1 MAWILLDLPA
11 LLVAVTIWGVIAG
24 SLAVGSGA
32 KVAVIARDMGIPVA
46 LIGCLMGSLSSALN
60 TTDPGQA
67 YGATALMLI
76 TAVYGGLISAI
87 GYFFCDELP
96 TAVSES
102 KRPRAIIFGILV
114 FLLLI
119 GVVVDNLVGLA
130 IFVEPHVIAITAF
143 TIILAIVGKRPMSS
157 ETLPHA
163 LLFASLACVI
173 IGLIFR
179 FSGFIEEGLTVS
191 MVGLIYGL
199 VLYICTYMGSHLITA
214 QYDLRT
220 SLFNWHWL
228 EISGF
233 LIFMYFAPE
242 TIRETLL
249 VS

>member
-1 MAWILLDLPA
+1 MAWILLDPMA
-11 LLVAVTIWGVIAG
+11 LLVVVTVWGVIAS

-32 KVAVIARDMGIPVA
+32 RVAAIARDMGIPVA
-46 LIGCLMGSLSSALN
+46 LIGCLIGSLSSALN

-67 YGATALMLI
+67 YSATALMLI

-87 GYFFCDELP
+87 GYFFCDEVP
-96 TAVSES
+96 TAISEP
-102 KRPRAIIFGILV
+102 KRPRAIIFGISV

-119 GVVVDNLVGLA
+119 SVIADSLVGLA
-130 IFVEPHVIAITAF
+130 IFVEPHVIIITVV
-143 TIILAIVGKRPMSS
+143 TIALAIAGKRPMSS

-163 LLFASLACVI
+163 FLFSSLACVI

-179 FSGFIEEGLTVS
+179 FAGFIEEGLTIS

-199 VLYICTYMGSHLITA
+199 LLYVCTYMGTHVITA
-214 QYDLRT
+214 KCDLRT

-249 VS
+249 ES

>member
-1 MAWILLDLPA
+1 MAWILLDTVG
-11 LLVAVTIWGVIAG
+11 LLVVLTVWGVIAS

-46 LIGCLMGSLSSALN
+46 LIGCLVGSLASALN
-60 TTDPGQA
+60 TTDPDQA
-67 YGATALMLI
+67 YGATAYMLI
-76 TAVYGGLISAI
+76 TALYGGLISVI
-87 GYFFCDELP
+87 GYFFCDEVP
-96 TAVSES
+96 PAISGP

-114 FLLLI
+114 FLILI
-119 GVVVDNLVGLA
+119 GVMADSMVDLA
-130 IFVEPHVIAITAF
+130 IFVNPHVIITTAV

-163 LLFASLACVI
+163 LLFASLACVV

-179 FSGFIEEGLTVS
+179 FAGFIEEGLTVS

-199 VLYICTYMGSHLITA
+199 VLYVCIYMGTHIITA

>member
-1 MAWILLDLPA
+1 MAWILLDPMA
-11 LLVAVTIWGVIAG
+11 LLVVVTVWGVIAS

-46 LIGCLMGSLSSALN
+46 LIGCLLGSLSSALN
-60 TTDPGQA
+60 TTDPDQA
-67 YGATALMLI
+67 YSATALMLI

-96 TAVSES
+96 TAISGP
-102 KRPRAIIFGILV
+102 KRPQVIIFGILV

-119 GVVVDNLVGLA
+119 GVMADSLVGLA
-130 IFVEPHVIAITAF
+130 IFVEPHVTIITAV
-143 TIILAIVGKRPMSS
+143 TIVLAIVSKRPVSS
-157 ETLPHA
+157 ETLSHA

-173 IGLIFR
+173 VGLIFR
-179 FSGFIEEGLTVS
+179 FAGFIEEGLTVS

-199 VLYICTYMGSHLITA
+199 VLYVCIYMGTHAVTA
-214 QYDLRT
+214 QCDLRT

>member
-1 MAWILLDLPA
+1 MAWILLDTGA
-11 LLVAVTIWGVIAG
+11 LLVLVTIWGVIAS

-60 TTDPGQA
+60 ATDPDQA
-67 YGATALMLI
+67 YGATAVMLI
-76 TAVYGGLISAI
+76 TAVYGGVLSAI
-87 GYFFCDELP
+87 GYFFCDEVP
-96 TAVSES
+96 PAISVP

-119 GVVVDNLVGLA
+119 GVMADSLVGLA
-130 IFVEPHVIAITAF
+130 MFVEPHVIIITAV
-143 TIILAIVGKRPMSS
+143 TIVLAIVGKRPMSS

-163 LLFASLACVI
+163 LLFASLACVV

-179 FSGFIEEGLTVS
+179 FAGFIEEGLTVS

-199 VLYICTYMGSHLITA
+199 VLYVCIYMGTHIITA

>member
-11 LLVAVTIWGVIAG
+11 LLVLVTVWGVIAI

-32 KVAVIARDMGIPVA
+32 KVAVIARDMGIPVS

-60 TTDPGQA
+60 TTDPDQA
-67 YGATALMLI
+67 YGATAIMLI
-76 TAVYGGLISAI
+76 TAVYGGFISAI
-87 GYFFCDELP
+87 GYFFCDEAP
-96 TAVSES
+96 TAISGP

-114 FLLLI
+114 FLLLT
-119 GVVVDNLVGLA
+119 GVMANSLIGLA
-130 IFVEPHVIAITAF
+130 IFAEPHVFLITAV
-143 TIILAIVGKRPMSS
+143 TIVLAILSKRPMSR

-179 FSGFIEEGLTVS
+179 FAGFIEEGLTVS

-249 VS
+249 VG